1 MLICKGGQKA
11 GKGTYW
17 DVRKGR
23 RIDLTQE
30 SVLPGGNASTY
41 LRMRAGVLLLAGP
54 VIGLLYAAL
63 FPFVSLGV
71 VLLAAGRKAGGSI
84 VSLIAKNISFHWI
97 PKNAYLA
104 GKKKGKKKENSTPK

>member
-1 MLICKGGQKA
+1 MLVCKGGQKV

-17 DVRKGR
+17 DMRNGR
-23 RIDLTQE
+23 RIDVDRE
-30 SVLPGGNASTY
+30 AVLPGGDSLIY
-41 LRMRAGVLLLAGP
+41 LRMPPGVLLLAGP
-54 VIGLLYAAL
+54 VIGLLYAAI

-71 VLLAAGRKAGGSI
+71 VLLAAARKTAGTI